1 MQSCMFADL
10 GGSPVPKRNRS
21 QHWINMCQILGP
33 PGIAYRHWSY
43 LRTGVASTF
52 FYRGR
57 VLLEYIYIY
66 IYILYCLPYF
76 DDLVKDDSDA
86 LQHYPHISVGWDWM
100 ANTHT
105 FQSATFRMFQRG
117 NRIFQRPL
125 PLNPTDLLIHFF
137 WYKVPKFDGYRFVS
151 QHNCISLCIYILY
164 NISEWIN
171 KSRCISAPATPII

>member
-1 MQSCMFADL
+1 
-10 GGSPVPKRNRS
+10 
-21 QHWINMCQILGP
+21 MCQILGP

-66 IYILYCLPYF
+66 IYMLYCLPYF

-100 ANTHT
+100 ANTNT

-137 WYKVPKFDGYRFVS
+137 DIKFLSLMAIDLFPNTTASLSAFTYIIYQNGSTNPDAF
-151 QHNCISLCIYILY
+151 QHLPL
-164 NISEWIN
+164 
-171 KSRCISAPATPII
+171 P